1 MTEEVDSKLRSEKWN
16 DRYGGKRVVMWDN
29 TNVNMPKP
37 RDASMQ
43 RQNYSAYYGGN
54 VGKGAVGL
62 QLCGWMRTNELWD
75 GAVSDSEYFEK
86 SGILEMQAEFVAN
99 DSNNSDVQF
108 TNILDKGYHAVLAAW
123 RAGKQFVL
131 QPAYKKSERKF
142 TSAEVLLS
150 AAVAADRSG
159 NERAVNVAKRCFI
172 LGKGIDPSHRLDE
185 IDDIWLVWGFQAN
198 FMFASVL

>member
-1 MTEEVDSKLRSEKWN
+1 
-16 DRYGGKRVVMWDN
+16 
-29 TNVNMPKP
+29 
-37 RDASMQ
+37 MQ
-43 RQNYSAYYGGN
+43 RQTYSAYYGGN
-54 VGKGAVGL
+54 VGKGAIGL
-62 QLCGWMRTNELWD
+62 QLCGWMRTHELWD

-99 DSNNSDVQF
+99 DSSNSDIQF

-123 RAGKQFVL
+123 RVSKQLIL

-172 LGKGIDPSHRLDE
+172 LGKGYGEAVAYEGALKIKEMCYLHAEGYSGGALKHGPFALIES
-185 IDDIWLVWGFQAN
+185 DDNGKFGATPIIMLIFDDDHARK
-198 FMFASVL
+198 FASLVC